1 MLYERAEVRQEFL
14 ARHLLLIRGL
24 NRHSC
29 EREAIGA
36 RMKQHLRRVPL
47 DGRPD
52 LSSIELDV
60 IDPSLLERDCQLE
73 SDRSR
78 ADDRDVARLHQAFI
92 PISRRTAT
100 FASIMT

>member
-1 MLYERAEVRQEFL
+1 MLYECAQVGQELL

-24 NRHSC
+24 NRHSS

-36 RMKQHLRRVPL
+36 RMKEHLGRIPL
-47 DGRPD
+47 DRRAD
-52 LSSIELDV
+52 LPRIELHV
-60 IDPSLLERDCQLE
+60 IDSRLLERDCQFE

-78 ADDRDVARLHQAFI
+78 ADDRDVPRLHQAFI